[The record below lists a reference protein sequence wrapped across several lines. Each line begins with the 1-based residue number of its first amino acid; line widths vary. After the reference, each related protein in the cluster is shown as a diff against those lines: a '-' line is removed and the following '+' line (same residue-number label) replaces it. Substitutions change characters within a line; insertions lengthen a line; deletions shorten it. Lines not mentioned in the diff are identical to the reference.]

1 MLYTFSDQPHK
12 LNGGFSRHYCYLA
25 SFISTSNLNHT
36 MPNTYHASV
45 FFAEEHLHK
54 LTCRQRIHLPEGVTL
69 NDVYPSVL
77 SIARVIVAIN
87 QIGESKKKELPPL
100 SVRGL
105 PPPRLFAG

>member
-1 MLYTFSDQPHK
+1 
-12 LNGGFSRHYCYLA
+12 
-25 SFISTSNLNHT
+25 
-36 MPNTYHASV
+36 MPNTHHASV

-54 LTCRQRIHLPEGVTL
+54 LACRQRIHLPEGVTL

-87 QIGESKKKELPPL
+87 QIGGSEKKELPPL